1 MAVIITAVASGPI
14 TTAKRSTRSAVHS
27 FWEVAHHLGGL
38 VHQAVC
44 AEEVLAPTGVAV
56 PVLCTVEQVGI
67 VAWLPSLAYICRVM
81 VVWSTVSIAVLVLV
95 RYAVLIAVV
104 ANQPIAAVHSQ
115 VPVAHHSFNIVLE
128 ILGAIA
134 LVLVLR
140 THHVLAMAPST
151 MPVLPAVVLVGVVAI
166 RQFRA
171 IEGWL
176 VRATGWCRFTRLAIL
191 VAHSAD
197 WPIATIS

>member
-1 MAVIITAVASGPI
+1 
-14 TTAKRSTRSAVHS
+14 
-27 FWEVAHHLGGL
+27 
-38 VHQAVC
+38 
-44 AEEVLAPTGVAV
+44 
-56 PVLCTVEQVGI
+56 
-67 VAWLPSLAYICRVM
+67 M

-104 ANQPIAAVHSQ
+104 ANQPCTWIFSHNSSPLWWTHAVLMQKSSNDLLPIAAVHSQ

-151 MPVLPAVVLVGVVAI
+151 MPVLPEAKKWSRRPTKTPNPPAVVLVGVVAI

-176 VRATGWCRFTRLAIL
+176 VRAAGWCCFTGLTCRTYHFSGL
-191 VAHSAD
+191 
-197 WPIATIS
+197 

>member
-1 MAVIITAVASGPI
+1 MQKS
-14 TTAKRSTRSAVHS
+14 SND
-27 FWEVAHHLGGL
+27 LL
-38 VHQAVC
+38 
-44 AEEVLAPTGVAV
+44 
-56 PVLCTVEQVGI
+56 
-67 VAWLPSLAYICRVM
+67 
-81 VVWSTVSIAVLVLV
+81 
-95 RYAVLIAVV
+95 
-104 ANQPIAAVHSQ
+104 PIAAVHSQ

-151 MPVLPAVVLVGVVAI
+151 MPVLPEAKKWSRRPTIGIGIKDPPAVVLVGVVAI

-176 VRATGWCRFTRLAIL
+176 VRATGWGCFSRLACERPI
-191 VAHSAD
+191 SAD
-197 WPIATIS
+197 CKMFQIRKFVNSQSSSHTPQIGRSPQSVNAWQRRNKQKTVFENLDFVFSLLEI